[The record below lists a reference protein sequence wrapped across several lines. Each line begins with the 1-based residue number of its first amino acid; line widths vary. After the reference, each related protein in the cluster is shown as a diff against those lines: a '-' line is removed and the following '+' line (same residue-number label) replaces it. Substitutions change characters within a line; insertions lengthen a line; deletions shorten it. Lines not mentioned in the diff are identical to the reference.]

1 MTNFVYTVIPA
12 SEYKDKYEA
21 GSRTIYHFNPVET
34 DDMITCIECAVNTS
48 DANDEQ
54 IKADLNTFIE
64 QQNIKKLKRAAIAKI
79 AEINEYDLSSNVNS
93 FTING
98 IVTWFDKADRVG
110 LMNSTKIL
118 KDKNLDATSLWV
130 NNTMITIKCDDLI
143 ELLRSL
149 EIYALECYDTT
160 SNHKQNIHALTT
172 VDEINN
178 YDYTTDYPS
187 KLNVTYDAS
196 SENATLIIN

>member
-1 MTNFVYTVIPA
+1 MTNFVYTVIPP
-12 SEYKDKYEA
+12 SEYKDKYEH
-21 GSRTIYHFNPVET
+21 GSRTIYHFNPIEA

-54 IKADLNTFIE
+54 IKADLDTFIE
-64 QQNIKKLKRAAIAKI
+64 QQKARKLKRAAIAKI
-79 AEINEYDLSSNVNS
+79 AEINDYDLSSNVNS

-98 IVTWFDKADRVG
+98 MVTWFDKADRVG

-118 KDKNLDATSLWV
+118 KDKNVDATSLWV

-149 EIYALECYDTT
+149 EVYALECYDVT
-160 SNHKQNIHALTT
+160 STHKQNVHMLTT

-187 KLNVTYDAS
+187 KLNVTYDTS
-196 SENATLIIN
+196 SENVTLIIN